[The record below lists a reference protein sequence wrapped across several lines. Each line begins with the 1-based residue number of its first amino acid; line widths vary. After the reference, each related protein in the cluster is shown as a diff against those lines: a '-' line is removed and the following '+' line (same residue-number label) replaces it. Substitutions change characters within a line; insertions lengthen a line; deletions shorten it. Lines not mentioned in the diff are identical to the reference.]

1 MPYKCSS
8 SNCQKYKL
16 PKFFQSLVHEKCK
29 LWFLSINE
37 LLIIYWQKNTIYT
50 FHLLKMGKIEV
61 TCIFGSFNYHKENMP
76 FLCVFQKIFWN
87 TAFTGV
93 VYYVNIKTSST
104 SQNSLGVISI
114 NSRTADPI
122 LDKKWRC
129 LIRKCPHYDNS
140 YYCHQ
145 HGRYASKYENLT

>member
-37 LLIIYWQKNTIYT
+37 LLIIYWQKNIIYT
-50 FHLLKMGKIEV
+50 FHLLKIGKIEV

-76 FLCVFQKIFWN
+76 LLCVFQKIFWN

-122 LDKKWRC
+122 LDVWSGSAHTMITAIIVISMGRMHLNTC
-129 LIRKCPHYDNS
+129 MRIWHS
-140 YYCHQ
+140 Y
-145 HGRYASKYENLT
+145 